1 MASLGPGGRTEPVP
15 ERPFDT
21 ATAVKVLRRG
31 RVKPSVWTLLNT
43 FCRPGSRVR
52 ERVLGGSPMRIS
64 LSNSKVLSGVLICFG
79 LLSVAQPVTAQSVR
93 MPSTLRYGS
102 GLLDIPVAS
111 VLPHMTIVGTYSGFT
126 ASIPEFVIVDPM
138 GNFIT
143 VGSPYEKWLSDGSL
157 AIGLFDRVEVGVSLQ
172 HLAAAEDGG
181 NLIGGFGRI
190 SLLPSSVSNFDLA
203 VGARYTNS
211 PTFGDDYSNRYEFQ
225 PNRLGYPDSRLHT
238 DVGDDDYNANLSPYA
253 VATAHL
259 PVSDGS
265 AISLTGGW
273 GSGVFSAGGDLDFH
287 QDGTSG
293 GIFAGAGIHIGMGSR
308 RQLNLIGEYN
318 GFDMN
323 AGVQLDMGYIRVG
336 AFALGMTHD
345 GYSTFRSRKLG
356 FMGSIALPSN
366 KADTVITPYTV
377 TVVDTTVTM
386 RRVITADTTVEG
398 RALSAS
404 DRGTLEAL
412 ILFEFDEAE
421 LTETGQSQVQAKAT
435 ALRNNPGV
443 ELRIE
448 GHADEVGTEQYNVDL
463 GMERANAVVEAM
475 TGAGISSGRLS
486 AMSHGE
492 SRPLTEGRSAEA
504 RSQNRRVEFNI
515 TRETTL
521 ETVITADTTMVPDTT
536 FTERDV
542 QMADTVITPSRWSYN
557 TDAGAADE
565 PEALEQDVRLAMSDM
580 GFEPADADRVTR
592 PNLEVPVLV
601 ASTAT
606 AARPGVALFRMEPIR
621 RVLG

>member
-1 MASLGPGGRTEPVP
+1 MRMNLT
-15 ERPFDT
+15 T
-21 ATAVKVLRRG
+21 
-31 RVKPSVWTLLNT
+31 
-43 FCRPGSRVR
+43 SR
-52 ERVLGGSPMRIS
+52 
-64 LSNSKVLSGVLICFG
+64 VLSGVLLCFG
-79 LLSVAQPVTAQSVR
+79 LLAAAQPVSAQNVR

-143 VGSPYEKWLSDGSL
+143 VGSSYEKWLSDGSL

-211 PTFGDDYSNRYEFQ
+211 PTFGDQYRYDFR
-225 PNRLGYPDSRLHT
+225 PNRLGYPDSRLHA
-238 DVGDDDYNANLSPYA
+238 DVGDEEYSANLSPYA

-323 AGVQLDMGYIRVG
+323 AGVQLDLGYIRVG
-336 AFALGMTHD
+336 GFALGMTHD
-345 GYSTFRSRKLG
+345 GYSTFRSRKFG

-377 TVVDTTVTM
+377 TVVDTMVTM
-386 RRVITADTTVEG
+386 RTVITADTTVEG

-404 DRGTLEAL
+404 DRGTLEAS
-412 ILFEFDEAE
+412 IRFEFDQAD
-421 LTETGQSQVQAKAT
+421 LTEMGQSQVQAKAT
-435 ALRNNPGV
+435 ILRNNPGV
-443 ELRIE
+443 EIGIE

-463 GMERANAVVEAM
+463 GMERANAVLEAL

-492 SRPLTEGRSAEA
+492 SMPLTPGRAAEA
-504 RSQNRRVEFNI
+504 RVQNRRVEFSI
-515 TRETTL
+515 TRETTP
-521 ETVITADTTMVPDTT
+521 ETVITADTTMVADTT
-536 FTERDV
+536 FTEREV
-542 QMADTVITPSRWSYN
+542 EMADTVVTPSRWSYN
-557 TDAGAADE
+557 GDSGAAGE
-565 PEALEQDVRLAMSDM
+565 LGALEQEVRLAMSDI
-580 GFEPADADRVTR
+580 GFAPSPADEARVTLLR
-592 PNLEVPVLV
+592 LEAPVLA
-601 ASTAT
+601 ASTAS
-606 AARPGVALFRMEPIR
+606 AARPAATPFSVARPR
-621 RVLG
+621 NTLG

>member
-1 MASLGPGGRTEPVP
+1 MRMSLT
-15 ERPFDT
+15 
-21 ATAVKVLRRG
+21 
-31 RVKPSVWTLLNT
+31 
-43 FCRPGSRVR
+43 
-52 ERVLGGSPMRIS
+52 
-64 LSNSKVLSGVLICFG
+64 NSKVLSGVLLCFG
-79 LLSVAQPVTAQSVR
+79 LLSVAQPVSSQSVR

-102 GLLDIPVAS
+102 GLIDIPVAS

-172 HLAAAEDGG
+172 HLAAQEDGG

-211 PTFGDDYSNRYEFQ
+211 PTFGDQYRYEFQ

-238 DVGDDDYNANLSPYA
+238 DVGDDEYSANLSPYA

-259 PVSDGS
+259 PVSDAS

-273 GSGVFSAGGDLDFH
+273 GSGIFSAGGGTELDRFH
-287 QDGTSG
+287 HDGSSG
-293 GIFAGAGIHIGMGSR
+293 GIFAGAGIHIGMGGR
-308 RQLNLIGEYN
+308 RQLNLVGEYN

-323 AGVQLDMGYIRVG
+323 AGLQLDLGYVRVG

-345 GYSTFRSRKLG
+345 GSSTFRSRKFG

-386 RRVITADTTVEG
+386 RTVITADTTVEG

-404 DRGTLEAL
+404 DRETLEAF
-412 ILFEFDEAE
+412 IRFEFDQAD
-421 LTETGQSQVQAKAT
+421 LTETGQTQVQAKANI
-435 ALRNNPGV
+435 LRNNPGV
-443 ELRIE
+443 EISIE
-448 GHADEVGTEQYNVDL
+448 GHADEVGTEQYNIDL
-463 GMERANAVVEAM
+463 GMERADAVLEAL
-475 TGAGISSGRLS
+475 TGAGIGAGRLS
-486 AMSHGE
+486 TMSHGE
-492 SRPLTEGRSAEA
+492 SMPLTEGRSAEA
-504 RSQNRRVEFNI
+504 RAQNRRVEFNL
-515 TRETTL
+515 TRETTP

-536 FTERDV
+536 FTDRDV
-542 QMADTVITPSRWSYN
+542 EMADTVITPSRWSYN
-557 TDAGAADE
+557 GDSDAGAGDE
-565 PEALEQDVRLAMSDM
+565 LNMLAEEVAVAMSDM
-580 GFEPADADRVTR
+580 GFEPAAAGRVAR
-592 PNLEVPVLV
+592 PTLEVPVLV
-601 ASTAT
+601 ASTPS
-606 AARPGVALFRMEPIR
+606 AARPAVTPFPVGWMKRAL
-621 RVLG
+621 G

>member
-1 MASLGPGGRTEPVP
+1 MRMS
-15 ERPFDT
+15 
-21 ATAVKVLRRG
+21 
-31 RVKPSVWTLLNT
+31 LNT
-43 FCRPGSRVR
+43 
-52 ERVLGGSPMRIS
+52 
-64 LSNSKVLSGVLICFG
+64 SKVLSGVLFCFG
-79 LLSVAQPVTAQSVR
+79 LLAALQPVSAQNVR

-143 VGSPYEKWLSDGSL
+143 VGPSYEKWLSDGSL

-172 HLAAAEDGG
+172 HLAAPEDGG

-211 PTFGDDYSNRYEFQ
+211 PTFGDQYRYDFQ
-225 PNRLGYPDSRLHT
+225 PNRLGYPDSRLHA
-238 DVGDDDYNANLSPYA
+238 DVGDEEYSANLSPYA

-273 GSGVFSAGGDLDFH
+273 GSGLFSAGGDLDFH

-293 GIFAGAGIHIGMGSR
+293 GIFAGAGIHIGIGTR
-308 RQLNLIGEYN
+308 RQLNLTGEYN

-323 AGVQLDMGYIRVG
+323 AGVELDLGYVRFG

-377 TVVDTTVTM
+377 TVVDTMVTM
-386 RRVITADTTVEG
+386 RAVITADTTVEG
-398 RALSAS
+398 RALSAG
-404 DRGTLEAL
+404 DRGTLEAS
-412 ILFEFDEAE
+412 IRFEFDQAD
-421 LTETGQSQVQAKAT
+421 LTEMGQSQVQAKAT
-435 ALRNNPGV
+435 ILRNNPGV
-443 ELRIE
+443 EMRIE

-463 GMERANAVVEAM
+463 GMERANVVLEAL

-486 AMSHGE
+486 ATSRGE
-492 SRPLTEGRSAEA
+492 SLPLTPGRAAEA
-504 RSQNRRVEFNI
+504 RAQNRRVEFTV
-515 TRETTL
+515 TRETTP

-536 FTERDV
+536 FTEREV
-542 QMADTVITPSRWSYN
+542 EMADTVVTPSRWSYN
-557 TDAGAADE
+557 GDSGAAGELDALDE
-565 PEALEQDVRLAMSDM
+565 EVQLAMSDL
-580 GFEPADADRVTR
+580 GFGRADDAGPAALRR
-592 PNLEVPVLV
+592 LEAPALV
-601 ASTAT
+601 ASTAP
-606 AARPGVALFRMEPIR
+606 AARPAVTPFSVARPRVAL
-621 RVLG
+621 G

>member
-1 MASLGPGGRTEPVP
+1 MRMSLT
-15 ERPFDT
+15 
-21 ATAVKVLRRG
+21 
-31 RVKPSVWTLLNT
+31 
-43 FCRPGSRVR
+43 
-52 ERVLGGSPMRIS
+52 
-64 LSNSKVLSGVLICFG
+64 NSKVLSGVLLCFG
-79 LLSVAQPVTAQSVR
+79 LLSVAQPVSSQSVR

-102 GLLDIPVAS
+102 GLIDIPVAS

-172 HLAAAEDGG
+172 HLAAQEDGG

-211 PTFGDDYSNRYEFQ
+211 PTFGDQYRYEFQ

-238 DVGDDDYNANLSPYA
+238 DVGDDEYSANLSPYA

-259 PVSDGS
+259 PVSDAS

-273 GSGVFSAGGDLDFH
+273 GSGIFSAGGGTELDRFH
-287 QDGTSG
+287 HDGSSG
-293 GIFAGAGIHIGMGSR
+293 GIFAGAGIHIGMGGR
-308 RQLNLIGEYN
+308 RQLNLVGEYN

-323 AGVQLDMGYIRVG
+323 AGLQLDLGYVRVG

-345 GYSTFRSRKLG
+345 GSSTFRSRKFG

-386 RRVITADTTVEG
+386 RTVITADTTVEG

-404 DRGTLEAL
+404 DRETLEAF
-412 ILFEFDEAE
+412 IRFEFDQAD
-421 LTETGQSQVQAKAT
+421 LTETGQTQVQAKANI
-435 ALRNNPGV
+435 LRNNPGV
-443 ELRIE
+443 EISIE
-448 GHADEVGTEQYNVDL
+448 GHADEVGTEQYNIDL
-463 GMERANAVVEAM
+463 GMERADAVLEAL
-475 TGAGISSGRLS
+475 TGAGIGAGRLS
-486 AMSHGE
+486 TMSHGE
-492 SRPLTEGRSAEA
+492 SMPLTEGRSAEA
-504 RSQNRRVEFNI
+504 RAQNRRVEFNL
-515 TRETTL
+515 TRETTP

-536 FTERDV
+536 FTDRDV
-542 QMADTVITPSRWSYN
+542 EMADTVITPSRWSYN
-557 TDAGAADE
+557 GDGDAGAGDE
-565 PEALEQDVRLAMSDM
+565 LNMLAEEVAVAMSDM
-580 GFEPADADRVTR
+580 GFEPAAAGRVAR
-592 PNLEVPVLV
+592 PTLEVPVLV
-601 ASTAT
+601 ASTPS
-606 AARPGVALFRMEPIR
+606 AARPAVTPFPVGWMKRAL
-621 RVLG
+621 G

>member
-1 MASLGPGGRTEPVP
+1 MRMSLT
-15 ERPFDT
+15 T
-21 ATAVKVLRRG
+21 
-31 RVKPSVWTLLNT
+31 
-43 FCRPGSRVR
+43 
-52 ERVLGGSPMRIS
+52 
-64 LSNSKVLSGVLICFG
+64 SKVLSGVLFSFG
-79 LLSVAQPVTAQSVR
+79 LLAAAQPVSAQNVR

-143 VGSPYEKWLSDGSL
+143 VGSSYEKWLSDGSL

-172 HLAAAEDGG
+172 HLAAVEDGG

-211 PTFGDDYSNRYEFQ
+211 PTFGDQYRYDFQ
-225 PNRLGYPDSRLHT
+225 PNRLGYPDSRLHA
-238 DVGDDDYNANLSPYA
+238 DVGDEEYSANLSPYA

-293 GIFAGAGIHIGMGSR
+293 GIFAGAGIHIGMGGR

-323 AGVQLDMGYIRVG
+323 AGVQLDLGYIRVG
-336 AFALGMTHD
+336 GFALGMTHD
-345 GYSTFRSRKLG
+345 GYSTFRSRKFG

-377 TVVDTTVTM
+377 TVVDTMVTM
-386 RRVITADTTVEG
+386 RAVITADTTVEG

-404 DRGTLEAL
+404 DRGTLEAS
-412 ILFEFDEAE
+412 IRFEFDQAD

-435 ALRNNPGV
+435 VLRNNPGV
-443 ELRIE
+443 EISIE

-463 GMERANAVVEAM
+463 GMERANAVLEAL

-492 SRPLTEGRSAEA
+492 SMPLTPGRAAEA
-504 RSQNRRVEFNI
+504 RAQNRRVEF
-515 TRETTL
+515 TVTAETTP
-521 ETVITADTTMVPDTT
+521 ETVITADTTMVADTT
-536 FTERDV
+536 FTEREV
-542 QMADTVITPSRWSYN
+542 PMADTVVTPSRWSYN
-557 TDAGAADE
+557 GDGGAADE
-565 PEALEQDVRLAMSDM
+565 LDALEQEVRLAMSDI
-580 GFEPADADRVTR
+580 GFEPADADRVALR
-592 PNLEVPVLV
+592 RLEAPMLV
-601 ASTAT
+601 ASTAPV
-606 AARPGVALFRMEPIR
+606 ARPAVTPFSVARPRVAL
-621 RVLG
+621 G

>member
-1 MASLGPGGRTEPVP
+1 
-15 ERPFDT
+15 
-21 ATAVKVLRRG
+21 
-31 RVKPSVWTLLNT
+31 
-43 FCRPGSRVR
+43 
-52 ERVLGGSPMRIS
+52 MRIS
-64 LSNSKVLSGVLICFG
+64 LNTSKTLSGVLLFFG
-79 LLSVAQPVTAQSVR
+79 LLSAIQPVLAQNVR

-126 ASIPEFVIVDPM
+126 ASIPEFVIVDPT

-172 HLAAAEDGG
+172 HLADAEDGG

-211 PTFGDDYSNRYEFQ
+211 PTFGDQYRYEFQ
-225 PNRLGYPDSRLHT
+225 PNRLGYPDSRVHT

-293 GIFAGAGIHIGMGSR
+293 GIFAGAGIHIGMGGR

-323 AGVQLDMGYIRVG
+323 AGVQLDLGYIRVG
-336 AFALGMTHD
+336 GFALGMTHD
-345 GYSTFRSRKLG
+345 GYSTFRSRKFGL
-356 FMGSIALPSN
+356 MGSIALPSN

-377 TVVDTTVTM
+377 TVVDTMVTM
-386 RRVITADTTVEG
+386 RTVITADTTVRG

-404 DRGTLEAL
+404 DRGTLEAS
-412 ILFEFDEAE
+412 IRFEFDQAD
-421 LTETGQSQVQAKAT
+421 LTEMGQSQVQAKAT
-435 ALRNNPGV
+435 VLRNNPGA
-443 ELRIE
+443 EIAIE

-463 GMERANAVVEAM
+463 GMERANAVLEAL

-486 AMSHGE
+486 ATSHGE
-492 SRPLTEGRSAEA
+492 SMPLTPGRAAEA
-504 RSQNRRVEFNI
+504 RAQNRRVEFTI
-515 TRETTL
+515 TAETTP
-521 ETVITADTTMVPDTT
+521 ETVITADTTMVADTT
-536 FTERDV
+536 FTEREV
-542 QMADTVITPSRWSYN
+542 EMADTVVTPSRWSYN
-557 TDAGAADE
+557 GGGGAAGELD
-565 PEALEQDVRLAMSDM
+565 ALEQEVRLAMSDI
-580 GFEPADADRVTR
+580 GFEPVDAGTVAPRR
-592 PNLEVPVLV
+592 LEAPVPV
-601 ASTAT
+601 ASTAPA
-606 AARPGVALFRMEPIR
+606 AARPAVTPFSVARPRVAL
-621 RVLG
+621 G

>member
-1 MASLGPGGRTEPVP
+1 MRMSLT
-15 ERPFDT
+15 
-21 ATAVKVLRRG
+21 
-31 RVKPSVWTLLNT
+31 
-43 FCRPGSRVR
+43 
-52 ERVLGGSPMRIS
+52 
-64 LSNSKVLSGVLICFG
+64 NSKVLSGVLLCFG
-79 LLSVAQPVTAQSVR
+79 LLSVAQPVSSQSVR

-102 GLLDIPVAS
+102 GLIDIPVAS

-172 HLAAAEDGG
+172 HLAAQEDGG

-211 PTFGDDYSNRYEFQ
+211 PTFGDQYRYEFQ

-238 DVGDDDYNANLSPYA
+238 DVGDDEYSANLSPYA

-259 PVSDGS
+259 PVSDAS

-273 GSGVFSAGGDLDFH
+273 GSGIFSAGGGTELDRFH
-287 QDGTSG
+287 HDGSSG
-293 GIFAGAGIHIGMGSR
+293 GIFAGAGIHIGMGGR
-308 RQLNLIGEYN
+308 RQLNLVGEYN

-323 AGVQLDMGYIRVG
+323 AGLQLDLGYVRVG

-345 GYSTFRSRKLG
+345 GSSTFRSRKFG

-386 RRVITADTTVEG
+386 RTVITADTTVEG

-404 DRGTLEAL
+404 DRETLEAF
-412 ILFEFDEAE
+412 IRFEFDQAD
-421 LTETGQSQVQAKAT
+421 LTETGQTQVQAKANI
-435 ALRNNPGV
+435 LRNNPGV
-443 ELRIE
+443 EISIE
-448 GHADEVGTEQYNVDL
+448 GHADEVGTEQYNIDL
-463 GMERANAVVEAM
+463 GMERADAVLEAL
-475 TGAGISSGRLS
+475 TGAGIGAGRLS
-486 AMSHGE
+486 TMSHGE
-492 SRPLTEGRSAEA
+492 SMPLTEGRSAEA
-504 RSQNRRVEFNI
+504 RAQNRRVEFNL
-515 TRETTL
+515 TRETTP

-536 FTERDV
+536 FTDRDV
-542 QMADTVITPSRWSYN
+542 EMADTVITPSRWSYN
-557 TDAGAADE
+557 GDSDAGAGDE
-565 PEALEQDVRLAMSDM
+565 LNMLAEEVVVAMSDM
-580 GFEPADADRVTR
+580 GFEPAAGRVAR
-592 PNLEVPVLV
+592 PTLEVPVLV
-601 ASTAT
+601 ASTPS
-606 AARPGVALFRMEPIR
+606 AARPAVTPFPVGWMKRAL
-621 RVLG
+621 G

>member
-1 MASLGPGGRTEPVP
+1 MRMSLT
-15 ERPFDT
+15 
-21 ATAVKVLRRG
+21 
-31 RVKPSVWTLLNT
+31 
-43 FCRPGSRVR
+43 
-52 ERVLGGSPMRIS
+52 
-64 LSNSKVLSGVLICFG
+64 NSKVLSGVLLCFG
-79 LLSVAQPVTAQSVR
+79 LLSVAEPVSAQNVR

-126 ASIPEFVIVDPM
+126 ASIPEFVIVDPT

-172 HLAAAEDGG
+172 HLAAPEDGG

-211 PTFGDDYSNRYEFQ
+211 PTFGDDYANRYEFQ

-238 DVGDDDYNANLSPYA
+238 DVGDDDYSANLSPYA

-273 GSGVFSAGGDLDFH
+273 GSGIFSAGGDLDFH

-293 GIFAGAGIHIGMGSR
+293 GIFAGAGIHIGMGGR

-323 AGVQLDMGYIRVG
+323 AGVQLDLGYIRVG
-336 AFALGMTHD
+336 GFALGMTHD
-345 GYSTFRSRKLG
+345 GYSTFRSRKFG

-386 RRVITADTTVEG
+386 RTVITADTTVEG
-398 RALSAS
+398 RALSAG
-404 DRGTLEAL
+404 DRQTLEAM
-412 ILFEFDEAE
+412 ILFEFDRAE
-421 LTETGQSQVQAKAT
+421 LTEAGQSQVQGKA
-435 ALRNNPGV
+435 AILRNNPGA
-443 ELRIE
+443 EISIE

-463 GMERANAVVEAM
+463 GMERANAVMEAL

-492 SRPLTEGRSAEA
+492 SDPLTPGRSAEA
-504 RSQNRRVEFNI
+504 RAQNRRVEFTV
-515 TRETTL
+515 TRETTP

-536 FTERDV
+536 FTEREV
-542 QMADTVITPSRWSYN
+542 EMADTVITPSRWSYN
-557 TDAGAADE
+557 GDSEAGDALNR
-565 PEALEQDVRLAMSDM
+565 LEEEVVLAMADI
-580 GFEPADADRVTR
+580 GFEPAVAGRGAR
-592 PNLEVPVLV
+592 PTLAASVLV
-601 ASTAT
+601 ASAAT
-606 AARPGVALFRMEPIR
+606 SARPAVTPLPVEPMRRAL
-621 RVLG
+621 G